1 MHYSKTTLA
10 LLVLPTAL
18 ALPSTGHGHSH
29 DHLHGGQ
36 GYEAYKSGHHKS
48 GHSSAPYASD
58 TSKAPYGLINA
69 TASAAGT
76 GTGAGSSTQYNTVTI
91 QSTIYQTA
99 QGGGS
104 SAPVESATAA
114 GSGSCGSTSTVTYNP
129 TTTVFVT
136 AGGAPAQSSAS
147 AVGSSVA
154 PVSSVPVVSSPAPAP
169 VSSAPVVS
177 SPAPAPVSSTKP
189 VPTQAPSSTVA
200 PLPTSSAVP
209 TQAASSTAATAPSV
223 TPPANAADYCQDVT
237 PTSAT
242 VINPWTGANYTGGQ
256 AGQKKGI
263 VFVAGI
269 PEADAL
275 TQMTLTNSGV
285 IHWLGNYYSGP
296 PKGWPSPL
304 SSAKVEFI
312 PQMYGL
318 QSTNDW
324 SRNADSAV
332 KQGAKNFL
340 SFGEPGTP
348 NAQLYQTPDGA
359 AQFFMDQMQ
368 TYTKQGVTI
377 GAPGCLGGPQDWQW
391 DQAFLCKC
399 QTLGCDIGFIAGHW
413 FDAAAPL
420 DQQVARAKGTIET
433 YIAVARGKPVYMDNI
448 WAKGTADEQIAFI
461 NELVPWL
468 EQQSAVV
475 RYGWVPQDA
484 STGNGFTNAQGGVTN
499 IAQAFLSAH

>member
-1 MHYSKTTLA
+1 MQYSKTTLA

-18 ALPSTGHGHSH
+18 ALPSSGHGHSH
-29 DHLHGGQ
+29 DHHH
-36 GYEAYKSGHHKS
+36 GYEAYKSGHVKS
-48 GHSSAPYASD
+48 GHSSAPFASD
-58 TSKAPYGLINA
+58 TAKAPYGLINA

-76 GTGAGSSTQYNTVTI
+76 GTGTGSGTHYNTLTI
-91 QSTIYQTA
+91 QSTIYETLA
-99 QGGGS
+99 GAGT

-114 GSGSCGSTSTVTYNP
+114 GGSGSCGSTSTVTYNP
-129 TTTVFVT
+129 TTTVYVT
-136 AGGAPAQSSAS
+136 GGGAPAQSSAS
-147 AVGSSVA
+147 EVASSAA
-154 PVSSVPVVSSPAPAP
+154 PVSSAPVVSSVAPAP

-177 SPAPAPVSSTKP
+177 SVAPAPVSSTKP
-189 VPTQAPSSTVA
+189 TPTQAPSST
-200 PLPTSSAVP
+200 AVP
-209 TQAASSTAATAPSV
+209 TQAASSTAAAAPSV
-223 TPPANAADYCQDVT
+223 TPPANAADFCQGVT

-242 VINPWTGANYTGGQ
+242 VIDPWTGSNYTGGK
-256 AGQKKGI
+256 AGSKKGI

-269 PEADAL
+269 PEADAI
-275 TQMTLTNSGV
+275 TQMTLSNSNV
-285 IHWLGNYYSGP
+285 IHWLGNYYSGAP
-296 PKGWPSPL
+296 SGWPSQWN
-304 SSAKVEFI
+304 KTDVEFI

-324 SRNADSAV
+324 SRNADAAV
-332 KQGAKNFL
+332 QNGAKNFL

-348 NAQLYQTPDGA
+348 NDKLYQTPDGA

-468 EQQSAVV
+468 EQQSAIE
-475 RYGWVPQDA
+475 RYGWVPQDL
-484 STGNGFTNAQGGVTN
+484 STGNAFTNAQGGVTN
-499 IAQAFLSAH
+499 IAQAFLSAQ